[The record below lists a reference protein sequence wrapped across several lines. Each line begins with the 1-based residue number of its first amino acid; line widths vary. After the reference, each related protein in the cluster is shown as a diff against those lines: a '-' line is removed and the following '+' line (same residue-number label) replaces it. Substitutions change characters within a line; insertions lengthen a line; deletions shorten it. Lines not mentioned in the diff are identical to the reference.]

1 MLHLYIYI
9 YRELIYMTVCYL
21 CSLYKHL
28 CVTSGMHSKMMAM
41 NIVLKKRYKHE
52 EYIFCLV

>member
-1 MLHLYIYI
+1 
-9 YRELIYMTVCYL
+9 MTVCYL